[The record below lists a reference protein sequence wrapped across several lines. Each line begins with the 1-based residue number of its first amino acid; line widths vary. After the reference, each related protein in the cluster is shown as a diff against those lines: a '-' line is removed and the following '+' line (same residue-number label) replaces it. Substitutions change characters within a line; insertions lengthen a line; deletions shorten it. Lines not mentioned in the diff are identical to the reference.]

1 MKFDESGKLE
11 LTDEEQQ
18 VYDEFKE
25 DPRPAKWNEDFAS
38 EYLAG
43 VWDGLQIAEAY
54 LTIATDELEDKV
66 TEG

>member
-43 VWDGLQIAEAY
+43 LGLAY
-54 LTIATDELEDKV
+54 KSQKLTNLEYLIS
-66 TEG
+66 